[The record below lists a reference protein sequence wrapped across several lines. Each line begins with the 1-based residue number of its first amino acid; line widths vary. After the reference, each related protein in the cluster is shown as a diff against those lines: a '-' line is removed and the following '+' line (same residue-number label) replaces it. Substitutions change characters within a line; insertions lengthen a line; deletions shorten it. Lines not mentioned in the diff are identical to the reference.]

1 MVYKQS
7 CDAKKG
13 SAVKLTL
20 QKKDYLTVCEFEVWG
35 APAPITVP
43 ATTVPATTVPAT
55 TKPVTTVPATTK
67 PVTTVPPTT
76 VPTLPAK
83 PS

>member
-55 TKPVTTVPATTK
+55 TKPVTTVP
-67 PVTTVPPTT
+67 PTT